1 MKNLP
6 RELTETA
13 QAAYYR
19 RDNSAPIY
27 SFQSIEEIMKI
38 VQEGRTKPKESQS
51 PLGYGWGDVDSD
63 EEEEKEKE
71 EREREEDEE
80 DEYDRQV
87 KEVHASGELNMSSLH
102 I

>member
-1 MKNLP
+1 
-6 RELTETA
+6 
-13 QAAYYR
+13 
-19 RDNSAPIY
+19 
-27 SFQSIEEIMKI
+27 MKI
-38 VQEGRTKPKESQS
+38 VQEGRSKPKVSQT
-51 PLGYGWGDVDSD
+51 PLGYGWDDVDSD

-71 EREREEDEE
+71 DKEQEEEEE